1 MNGVAAATQAVA
13 TSMTQAPDRVNPSGV
28 RYSTGAIPLATPAKS
43 AIRKFYPVNGGGSYT
58 ATGANVIQLPIA
70 AEGMFLDAA
79 GHSFL
84 KFDVKTNIDSS
95 SGILARAPAHHFIKR
110 LRILSATGQQLEDID
125 DYNALHQL
133 MIDLQCSPN
142 YCDTVLAARSGVQ
155 QHSIFAGGRV
165 AEADGDFPGKL
176 TTTSKTYSLNLMSGL
191 LSQPKYIPLLATK
204 GGIQLEMT
212 LESSAVAL
220 QSTNTATYEITNVE
234 YVAELIDF
242 GPDFNARF
250 KAMLMQ
256 TGGVLMSGSTYRTHT
271 TTLSG
276 GTQTVSISERSRS
289 IKSIF
294 SILRPT
300 GGSHDSYDTEDGD
313 SVGNRVQGL
322 VTGYQYRVGSVTYPD
337 HVVKFT
343 ASNVS
348 EPISQAFK
356 ALGGA
361 LTDVHHGTCITPDQ
375 FAKNE
380 RDATNNRKQNNGV
393 EDSDP
398 LNGVTYG
405 REARGQAVFAMSFES
420 TTQDTSMLESGLNSA
435 AQALPIELRFDGNTE
450 AAKLQRFNAYVL
462 VDAIFSFLPNGEVMA
477 SV

>member
-1 MNGVAAATQAVA
+1 MNGVAAATQAVS

-58 ATGANVIQLPIA
+58 ATGQNVIQLPIA

-84 KFDVKTNIDSS
+84 KFDVKVSANGT
-95 SGILARAPAHHFIKR
+95 GLLPRAPAHNFFKR

-142 YCDTVLAARSGVQ
+142 YCDTVLASRSGVQ
-155 QHSIFAGGRV
+155 QNALLAGGRI
-165 AEADGDFPGKL
+165 AQKDGGPALL
-176 TTTSKTYSLNLMSGL
+176 TTARKTYTLNLMSGL

-212 LESSAVAL
+212 LESDSVAV
-220 QSTNTATYEITNVE
+220 QSKDAVTYTISNVE

-271 TTLSG
+271 TTLSAG
-276 GTQTVSISERSRS
+276 SKTVSISERSRS

-294 SILRPT
+294 SVLRA
-300 GGSHDSYDTEDGD
+300 SASLASDSYDAQASD
-313 SVGNRVQGL
+313 SVGHRTHGGNTVL
-322 VTGYQYRVGSVTYPD
+322 GYQYRVGSVTYPD
-337 HVVKFT
+337 HVVKYSST
-343 ASNVS
+343 NAS

-361 LTDVHHGTCITPDQ
+361 LTDVHHGSCITPEQ
-375 FAKNE
+375 FTSDDRAK
-380 RDATNNRKQNNGV
+380 TNNQADVTGTAADAKFGVSNGAEV
-393 EDSDP
+393 
-398 LNGVTYG
+398 
-405 REARGQAVFAMSFES
+405 RGQAVFAMSFES

-435 AQALPIELRFDGNTE
+435 AQALPIELRFDGETSGGIH
-450 AAKLQRFNAYVL
+450 RFNAFVL